1 MYGVPAWAC
10 DRQLNQEHIMITRSA
25 NTFLH
30 RKTRLIRMLPP
41 VLSAV
46 ALLAAS
52 GLAAADGLGVAD
64 SRGPR
69 IVFANGA
76 SNAQPTS
83 GKMDQAAGTELPDL
97 GGDVV
102 ITEPRNAPASRPSMG
117 AAPATT
123 VFAGN
128 GPMQLLVPGALVTMH
143 F

>member
-1 MYGVPAWAC
+1 
-10 DRQLNQEHIMITRSA
+10 MITISG
-25 NTFLH
+25 NTFGIEK
-30 RKTRLIRMLPP
+30 RPLIRMLTP

-64 SRGPR
+64 SRSPR

-76 SNAQPTS
+76 SNAQPIS
-83 GKMDQAAGTELPDL
+83 GKMAAGTALPDL

-102 ITEPRNAPASRPSMG
+102 ITEPRNAPASRISIG
-117 AAPATT
+117 AAATT
-123 VFAGN
+123 VFAAN
-128 GPMQLLVPGALVTMH
+128 GPTQLLVPGALVTMH

>member
-1 MYGVPAWAC
+1 V
-10 DRQLNQEHIMITRSA
+10 HIVITRSV

-30 RKTRLIRMLPP
+30 RKRPLIRMLPP
-41 VLSAV
+41 VLGAV
-46 ALLAAS
+46 ALLTAS
-52 GLAAADGLGVAD
+52 GLATADSRGVAD

-83 GKMDQAAGTELPDL
+83 GEMAPTQPAGTALPDL

-102 ITEPRNAPASRPSMG
+102 ITEPRNAPASRPSMSV
-117 AAPATT
+117 APATT
-123 VFAGN
+123 AFAAN
-128 GPMQLLVPGALVTMH
+128 GPTQLLVPGALVTMH

>member
-1 MYGVPAWAC
+1 MKSSTH
-10 DRQLNQEHIMITRSA
+10 RQLNQECIMISRSA

-30 RKTRLIRMLPP
+30 RKRPLIRILPSMLA
-41 VLSAV
+41 AV

-52 GLAAADGLGVAD
+52 GLAAADSSGVAD

-83 GKMDQAAGTELPDL
+83 GEMASAQAAGTALPDL
-97 GGDVV
+97 GRDVV
-102 ITEPRNAPASRPSMG
+102 ITEPRDAPASRPIMS

-123 VFAGN
+123 VFAAN
-128 GPMQLLVPGALVTMH
+128 GPTQVLVAGTLVAMH

>member
-1 MYGVPAWAC
+1 
-10 DRQLNQEHIMITRSA
+10 LNQEHIVITISG
-25 NTFLH
+25 NTFGIEK
-30 RKTRLIRMLPP
+30 RPLIRMLTP

-46 ALLAAS
+46 ALLVAS

-64 SRGPR
+64 SRSPR

-76 SNAQPTS
+76 SNAQPS
-83 GKMDQAAGTELPDL
+83 GGKMAQAAGSALPDL

-102 ITEPRNAPASRPSMG
+102 ITEPRNAPASRISIG

-123 VFAGN
+123 VFAAN
-128 GPMQLLVPGALVTMH
+128 GPTQLLVPGALVTMH